1 MKIFEYIDRI
11 NLLHKLIKERRTG
24 TPENLAKRLLISPS
38 RLYVILDE
46 LKLRGAPINY
56 SREIRSYYYEASF
69 EMSINADFKLLSCDE
84 LKSNNGG
91 YALNN
96 IYTTFFVEW
105 ANVF

>member
-46 LKLRGAPINY
+46 LK
-56 SREIRSYYYEASF
+56 
-69 EMSINADFKLLSCDE
+69 
-84 LKSNNGG
+84 
-91 YALNN
+91 
-96 IYTTFFVEW
+96 
-105 ANVF
+105 